1 MRPTA
6 SADMLSG
13 VEAVE
18 ALERLGG
25 VACRADLL
33 RLTSG
38 RKLRRAVHARTVL
51 RIRKGHYRLP
61 DADRALSRAAE
72 LGGVCSHLS
81 AAQLHGWEI
90 PFASTTPWITVPRNS
105 KARRSPRYHLFWADL
120 REERKV
126 CTSPLRTVIDCA
138 RRLPF
143 PVALSVADSAIRH
156 GDVDQ
161 YRLGR
166 AAAEVRGK
174 GAAQARRIAV
184 RASGRAA
191 NPFESVLRALALEAG
206 LEVEPQV
213 PIEVGE
219 VTVHPDVVDRERR
232 IVLEADSW
240 EFHTG
245 KDAHERD
252 CWRYTVLVCDGW
264 LVLRFTWRQVMLQ
277 PEFVT
282 ACLERMVERTA
293 QRANVA

>member
-1 MRPTA
+1 
-6 SADMLSG
+6 
-13 VEAVE
+13 V
-18 ALERLGG
+18 
-25 VACRADLL
+25 
-33 RLTSG
+33 LTPQ
-38 RKLRRAVHARTVL
+38 R
-51 RIRKGHYRLP
+51 
-61 DADRALSRAAE
+61 
-72 LGGVCSHLS
+72 
-81 AAQLHGWEI
+81 AQLHGWEI

-120 REERKV
+120 REESKV

-161 YRLGR
+161 HRLVL

-174 GAAQARRIAV
+174 GAAQARRIALH
-184 RASGRAA
+184 ASGRAA
-191 NPFESVLRALALEAG
+191 NPFESVLRALAIEAG
-206 LEVEPQV
+206 FDVEPQV
-213 PIEVGE
+213 PIEVGDM
-219 VTVHPDVVDRERR
+219 TIHPDVVDRERR

-252 CWRYTVLVCDGW
+252 CWRYTILVCDGW

-293 QRANVA
+293 QRANAA

>member
-1 MRPTA
+1 M
-6 SADMLSG
+6 D
-13 VEAVE
+13 AVE

-25 VACRADLL
+25 VARRDDLM

-38 RKLRRAVHARTVL
+38 RKLRRAVQASAIV

-61 DADRALSRAAE
+61 DADRARSRAAQ

-81 AAQLHGWEI
+81 AAQLHGWEV
-90 PFASTTPWITVPRNS
+90 PFPSKTPWITVPRNS

-120 REERKV
+120 SEEGKT

-143 PVALSVADSAIRH
+143 PVALAVADSAIRH
-156 GDVDQ
+156 GDVDPQ
-161 YRLGR
+161 ALAR
-166 AAAEVRGK
+166 AAATVRGK
-174 GAAQARRIAV
+174 GAARARRVA
-184 RASGRAA
+184 RWASGLAA

-213 PIEVGE
+213 PIEVGG
-219 VTVHPDVVDRERR
+219 VTIHPDVVDRERR
-232 IVLEADSW
+232 IILEADSW

-252 CWRYTVLVCDGW
+252 CWRYTVLVCEGW

-277 PEFVT
+277 PEFV
-282 ACLERMVERTA
+282 ADCLRSVLERTP
-293 QRANVA
+293 QRANAA